1 MTKVATV
8 QGLPKVLAQHQ
19 CNALR
24 HVVVERLCHARHG
37 AVPEECHRT
46 RRSQTTCWVSQA
58 LPLRRNY
65 VEVQLAKE
73 LWLIFFLWQPRLMY
87 TTSNT
92 KNILYSS
99 ISPSRTIKS
108 IESHAFGELHHCTT
122 ALHTGH
128 SEHMNQRLHTEHTQT
143 HI

>member
-1 MTKVATV
+1 VTKVSRV
-8 QGLPKVLAQHQ
+8 QGLPTVLAQHQ

-65 VEVQLAKE
+65 VEVQLANE
-73 LWLIFFLWQPRLMY
+73 LWMSFFLHQERVRLRRAEVRLSKA
-87 TTSNT
+87 TEVLQGAVEWCWNT
-92 KNILYSS
+92 K
-99 ISPSRTIKS
+99 
-108 IESHAFGELHHCTT
+108 
-122 ALHTGH
+122 
-128 SEHMNQRLHTEHTQT
+128 QRKKGNLE
-143 HI
+143 